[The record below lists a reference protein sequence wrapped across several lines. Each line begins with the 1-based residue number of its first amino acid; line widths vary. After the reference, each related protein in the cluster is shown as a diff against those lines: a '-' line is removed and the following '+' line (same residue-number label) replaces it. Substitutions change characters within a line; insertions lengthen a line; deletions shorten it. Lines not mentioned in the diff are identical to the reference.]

1 MLANII
7 QWVIKNI
14 ASFGGD
20 ASKIV
25 INGESAGAGSV
36 RTLLGSPKAIGKF
49 RGSIAMSNLGGG
61 VDLGLTGSK
70 YYKNQIGYQAVC

>member
-1 MLANII
+1 M
-7 QWVIKNI
+7 
-14 ASFGGD
+14 
-20 ASKIV
+20 
-25 INGESAGAGSV
+25 

-70 YYKNQIGYQAVC
+70 YYKNQMGYQAVC

>member
-1 MLANII
+1 M
-7 QWVIKNI
+7 QWVLKNI

-20 ASKIV
+20 PSKIV

-61 VDLGLTGSK
+61 VDLGLTGGKYNSK
-70 YYKNQIGYQAVC
+70 ANVMLLC

>member
-1 MLANII
+1 LSLADDNPSE
-7 QWVIKNI
+7 N
-14 ASFGGD
+14 ADMS
-20 ASKIV
+20 
-25 INGESAGAGSV
+25 NGIGAGSV

-70 YYKNQIGYQAVC
+70 YHLGGFDTLQCVC